1 MRQVEV
7 VIKEQKEITKVI
19 CNMCKKEI
27 EVKNGIPEEEMLSV
41 EQQWGYNS
49 NKDGEK
55 HSFDICEECYDKLRA
70 SFAIPVKIE

>member
-1 MRQVEV
+1 MRQLEV

>member
-1 MRQVEV
+1 MRQFEV

-27 EVKNGIPEEEMLSV
+27 EVKNGMPEEEILSV
-41 EQQWGYNS
+41 EKQWEYYS

-55 HSFDICEECYDKLRA
+55 HSFDICEECYDKLVT

>member
-1 MRQVEV
+1 MRQFEV

-27 EVKNGIPEEEMLSV
+27 EVKNGMPEEEMLSV
-41 EQQWGYNS
+41 EKQWGYYS

-55 HSFDICEECYDKLRA
+55 HSFDICEECYDKLVT